1 MTLRTL
7 ATFVGLNLCLASDL
21 TAQDLT
27 VDNTLSQA
35 QNSNGEYISWREH
48 LVDDPITAQV
58 PFNGSDGLAM
68 ADLDLDGFID
78 IVSVHES
85 DSGYDSARH
94 DDELV
99 VPLEGHV
106 RIAFASSSPQ
116 QWQNITLAE
125 GAEVAAP
132 EDVAIADVNGDG
144 YPDVLVAAE
153 LAHLIY
159 LQNPGPKAR
168 LETWPRLILP
178 MTQGQGSYLRVFFA
192 DFDQDGQVE
201 VTTASRRRRY

>member
-1 MTLRTL
+1 MFLRTL
-7 ATFVGLNLCLASDL
+7 ALVGLNLCLAGDL

-35 QNSNGEYISWREH
+35 QSSNGEYISWREH

-99 VPLEGHV
+99 VPWRV
-106 RIAFASSSPQ
+106 MRIAFVSPQ
-116 QWQNITLAE
+116 QWQNITLAK

-144 YPDVLVAAE
+144 YPMCWWR
-153 LAHLIY
+153 
-159 LQNPGPKAR
+159 QNWR
-168 LETWPRLILP
+168 T
-178 MTQGQGSYLRVFFA
+178 
-192 DFDQDGQVE
+192 
-201 VTTASRRRRY
+201 

>member
-1 MTLRTL
+1 MFLRTL
-7 ATFVGLNLCLASDL
+7 ATLVGLNLCLAGDL

-35 QNSNGEYISWREH
+35 Q
-48 LVDDPITAQV
+48 TATANTSVGASTSLMIPSQLRSL
-58 PFNGSDGLAM
+58 FNGSDGLAM

-99 VPLEGHV
+99 VPLGSCAH
-106 RIAFASSSPQ
+106 RLASSSPQ

-132 EDVAIADVNGDG
+132 EDVACRC
-144 YPDVLVAAE
+144 E
-153 LAHLIY
+153 
-159 LQNPGPKAR
+159 R
-168 LETWPRLILP
+168 
-178 MTQGQGSYLRVFFA
+178 
-192 DFDQDGQVE
+192 
-201 VTTASRRRRY
+201 